1 MNALKVKLAKF
12 NAMDRWYSPKKLKR
26 HQNEGEKIIFSLL
39 FHLESLKQ
47 ITV

>member
-26 HQNEGEKIIFSLL
+26 HQNEGEKKYIFPS
-39 FHLESLKQ
+39 FPPRIS
-47 ITV
+47 